1 MQPQSPIASSA
12 HLTLPVGHV
21 QLVIP
26 IQVVL
31 HVSRLVILAIV
42 LHVLQLL
49 GVLPVILAIEELQ
62 EILFV
67 N

>member
-1 MQPQSPIASSA
+1 MLPILASLHVQPQSLTASSA
-12 HLTLPVGHV
+12 HPTLPVGHV

-31 HVSRLVILAIV
+31 HVSNLVILLIV

-49 GVLPVILAIEELQ
+49 GVLTVILAM
-62 EILFV
+62 V
-67 N
+67 